1 MYAPRKAAM
10 TSAVARAIGN
20 DPDLFKLACAC
31 VETARN
37 KDAAAVEF
45 ISTLIGAGITKTPE
59 GARYSFD
66 EVRAALSSY

>member
-1 MYAPRKAAM
+1 MYTPKKHAM
-10 TSAVARAIGN
+10 TTAVARAIGT

-45 ISTLIGAGITKTPE
+45 ISTLVGAGITRTPD
-59 GARYSFD
+59 GSRYSFD
-66 EVRAALSSY
+66 EVRAALSHY